1 MRRAGIFVG
10 VDRTGQLQTL
20 SDAAAG
26 AERMHRWAL
35 AQGMSDKTQ
44 AILITD
50 KGGAKVTPDMI
61 YDAIKSVID
70 GPGVDHLLVYFA
82 GHGVNI
88 NRSEHWLLSD
98 APVRTSAAVNVAGS
112 VDLARYCGIPYVAFI
127 SDACRTAPEG
137 IQAQNVRGVDVF
149 PNDGASDRAQPVD
162 QFFACRLGKTAA
174 EIRDPA
180 EAAKGFLALYTT
192 AFLDAVSGQ
201 TPSVLEAGTT
211 AGDAARYV
219 MPAKLR
225 DFLETE
231 MPRRIV
237 AARLAARVN
246 QSPDAIVLAHANWLA
261 RVDNIPQLDQL
272 PEAPAITRRST
283 RRAPSLE
290 LPEPAGAPAPET
302 AVPFATNA
310 AMRELVRVAVTAS
323 PTALSTA
330 ISNAAAVPGII
341 EMAATAAKVAEPF
354 GPDSHETQCGI
365 KTFGARIAEFVI
377 TQGRAEFANAQGNDL
392 RVFPSM
398 MAESV
403 LLVFADGNG
412 TVVPVVPGFLTALTF
427 DAHELVDVAL
437 EPSANHPRWY
447 DYQARVGELRALR
460 GFVSAA
466 SQLGRF
472 RLEGPEALTIAQRM
486 QWAKGIDPALALY
499 AAYAYRD
506 LQQLDRLREMSSYLR
521 DDLGSGLFDVAML
534 ARELRGKAID
544 RTAGVVPFVPMLAQ
558 GWDLVES
565 SGVRL
570 HPKLEGVR
578 GRVAESL
585 WSLYDRAGVALL
597 RDALKSGEVR

>member
-1 MRRAGIFVG
+1 MRRAGVFIG

-20 SDAAAG
+20 NDAAAG
-26 AERMHRWAL
+26 AERMHQWAL
-35 AQGMSDKTQ
+35 GQGMSDRTQ
-44 AILITD
+44 AILLTD
-50 KGGAKVTPDMI
+50 RGGTKVTPDMI
-61 YDAIKSVID
+61 FDAIKSVID

-149 PNDGASDRAQPVD
+149 PNDGGSDRAQPVD

-180 EAAKGFLALYTT
+180 EAATGFLALYTT

-201 TPSVLEAGTT
+201 TPSVLEPGAT

-219 MPAKLR
+219 MPARLR
-225 DFLETE
+225 DYLEAE

-246 QSPDAIVLAHANWLA
+246 QSPDAIVLAHANWLS
-261 RVDNIPQLDQL
+261 RVEHVS
-272 PEAPAITRRST
+272 EAAAMPRRSS
-283 RRAPSLE
+283 RRAAPDAAV
-290 LPEPAGAPAPET
+290 PESAGAPPAVTVSPADAT
-302 AVPFATNA
+302 AT
-310 AMRELVRVAVTAS
+310 MRELVRVAVTDS
-323 PTALSTA
+323 PTALSAA
-330 ISNAAAVPGII
+330 ISNAAAVPGIA
-341 EMAATAAKVAEPF
+341 EMAAAAATVAETF
-354 GPDSHETQCGI
+354 GPDHHETQCGI
-365 KTFGARIAEFVI
+365 KVAGARIAEFVI
-377 TQGRAEFANAQGNDL
+377 ARGRAEFANAEGNDL
-392 RVFPSM
+392 RVFPAPI
-398 MAESV
+398 AESA
-403 LLVFADGNG
+403 LLVFGNGSG

-427 DAHELVDVAL
+427 SADELVDVAL
-437 EPSANHPRWY
+437 EPSSNHPRWH

-472 RLEGPEALTIAQRM
+472 RLEGPEALAIAQRM
-486 QWAKGIDPALALY
+486 QWAKGVDPALALY

-506 LQQLDRLREMSSYLR
+506 LQQLDRLREMSAYLR

-534 ARELRGKAID
+534 ARQLRGKTID
-544 RTAGVVPFVPMLAQ
+544 RHAEVVPFVPMLGQ
-558 GWDLVES
+558 GWDLVDAA
-565 SGVRL
+565 GVRL
-570 HPKLEGVR
+570 HPALQGIR
-578 GRVAESL
+578 ARVGESL
-585 WSLYDRAGVALL
+585 WSLFDRAGVALL
-597 RDALKSGEVR
+597 RDAIMSGEVR